1 MVVIKNDYLSEGNKN
16 APVKV
21 EVFLNLACPYCADFY
36 ELADDVLKDYITGN
50 KVYFVV
56 KHYDK
61 PREMLLPGTLINL
74 SLDYSNPAKTLEN
87 IKSLFKTQAE
97 WDKLSN
103 HEIKSLLEN
112 EYQLKEEPD
121 NIEISLTVTAEAIER
136 SVKMVPTVFIN
147 EQEFQFPKEISAAE
161 LKDVIEQGLAKE
173 YIQKS

>member
-1 MVVIKNDYLSEGNKN
+1 MVTVKNDYLNEGNKR

-36 ELADDVLKDYITGN
+36 KLVDDVLNDYIEDS
-50 KVYFVV
+50 KIYFAV

-74 SLDYSNPAKTLEN
+74 SLDYSDPAKTLGN
-87 IKSLFKTQAE
+87 INKIFKTQSE

-103 HEIKSLLEN
+103 IEIKSLLTN
-112 EYQLKEEPD
+112 EYQLKEEPA
-121 NIEISLTVTAEAIER
+121 NIDISLAVTAEAIER
-136 SVKMVPTVFIN
+136 GVKMVPTVFIN

-161 LKDVIEQGLAKE
+161 LKDIIEKE
-173 YIQKS
+173 LEK